1 MDKQNRN
8 RPRYR
13 EHFDSCQ
20 REGELGG
27 PARKVKRLRS
37 TRWQL
42 QNSPGDVK
50 GSTGTADH
58 NILITVGGI
67 GWVGD

>member
-1 MDKQNRN
+1 MGAGFRGWVK
-8 RPRYR
+8 
-13 EHFDSCQ
+13 
-20 REGELGG
+20 
-27 PARKVKRLRS
+27 KVKGIRS
-37 TRWQL
+37 TNWQL

-50 GSTGTADH
+50 GSIGTADH